1 MLNFKS
7 FFGGSFD
14 YFDYRNDFRVYDFF
28 PIVVA
33 LVFLKILMKNNL
45 VFFKVF
51 FPKYYLFGII
61 ITLIGIFVSAF
72 EKDFIIVF
80 SFSLIFLGFVFSRQ
94 YLTPLINKAKDE
106 ITKSDDLSKVKFER
120 LHRFSVIINILQ
132 IFVCIIILFYKIIN

>member
-1 MLNFKS
+1 
-7 FFGGSFD
+7 
-14 YFDYRNDFRVYDFF
+14 
-28 PIVVA
+28 
-33 LVFLKILMKNNL
+33 MKNNL
-45 VFFKVF
+45 VFFLRSF

-106 ITKSDDLSKVKFER
+106 ITESNDLSKVKFER
-120 LHRFSVIINILQ
+120 LHKFSVIINILQ